1 MLRLSIRQR
10 LNGARLGLYM
20 CYACRARVHYVPAVD
35 QCAVVPRAAAD
46 QLCYSPCHVYQQGWV
61 TLWGCAL
68 WLAGTHI
75 LHSDCASSRPTMV
88 ALLVASKPRSYEHA
102 ISDARAH
109 VHAMRLVPWLV
120 WPRVPSSHVARPA
133 HSYLGLGV
141 PSPVPSRSYTRP
153 VPPVQF
159 VLMIRRLKPKTSL
172 RNGPEACRAAF
183 ESLTNVC
190 SQRSHLS
197 QPRTAHALYM
207 HCSCTCTVHALH
219 THCTCPVL
227 ALYMHAHRCAR
238 ADPRACDGRCPL
250 RAGRTL
256 AGCY

>member
-1 MLRLSIRQR
+1 MQCSSL
-10 LNGARLGLYM
+10 
-20 CYACRARVHYVPAVD
+20 ARVRPCGMHGTCSWLPRRRKAPTPA
-35 QCAVVPRAAAD
+35 AVWSLGGPSRPQRAAAAP
-46 QLCYSPCHVYQQGWV
+46 SSSG
-61 TLWGCAL
+61 
-68 WLAGTHI
+68 
-75 LHSDCASSRPTMV
+75 SSRGCCPSSVTTCPSRVSSGFSKRWMPTDLATSPLM
-88 ALLVASKPRSYEHA
+88 RCH
-102 ISDARAH
+102 AH

-120 WPRVPSSHVARPA
+120 WLRVPSSHVARPA

-207 HCSCTCTVHALH
+207 HCNCTCTVHALH